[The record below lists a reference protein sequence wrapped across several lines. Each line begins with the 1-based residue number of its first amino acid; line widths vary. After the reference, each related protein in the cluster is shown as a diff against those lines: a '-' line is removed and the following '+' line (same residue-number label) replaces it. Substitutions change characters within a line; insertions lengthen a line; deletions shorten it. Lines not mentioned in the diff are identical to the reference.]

1 MLEYFRVNE
10 KARKYFSNM
19 NSRECVSMLGEWTEN
34 LMNLASNCRH
44 DFSKMWFCVSSGH
57 LVVVSLWPIF
67 DQIGFLMQTRVHS
80 EGAIG

>member
-1 MLEYFRVNE
+1 
-10 KARKYFSNM
+10 
-19 NSRECVSMLGEWTEN
+19 MLGEWTEN
-34 LMNLASNCRH
+34 LMNLSSNCRH

-80 EGAIG
+80 QGAISRFIANGEKELIEFLSATLICLEN